1 MKPLM
6 RIVGTAAMLIWG
18 GAASAADY
26 PMATTSGFVNWTG
39 AYFGGFGGYAAGEIT
54 ADADNPDFDSEY
66 DLNFAVGGAQ
76 FGYNHQFGQFV
87 VGGEIDF
94 SFTDGD
100 TSEAV
105 GVGEYQSNI
114 DWLATFRLRAGYT
127 WDNLLIYAT
136 GGFAA
141 AETDDRFFDVDGVRE
156 EATGSRKGWTA
167 GAGFE
172 WAFYDR
178 WSVKGEYL
186 FVDLGDDE
194 TIDDTNGVLEDFV
207 SSTVE
212 HQYHI
217 GKVGINYHF

>member
-1 MKPLM
+1 MNPVL
-6 RIVGTAAMLIWG
+6 RIVGTAALVLCG

-26 PMATTSGFVNWTG
+26 PMATTSEFVNWTG

-54 ADADNPDFDSEY
+54 ADADTAGYDSDY
-66 DLNFAVGGAQ
+66 DLNFALGGAE
-76 FGYNHQFGQFV
+76 FGYNHQFGRFV
-87 VGGEIDF
+87 VGGEIDI

-100 TSEAV
+100 TSETV
-105 GVGEYQSNI
+105 GVLGEYQSNI

-127 WDNLLIYAT
+127 WDNLLVYAT

-141 AETDDRFFDVDGVRE
+141 AETDDRFIDPLGVRE
-156 EATGSRKGWTA
+156 ETTGSRKGWTV
-167 GAGFE
+167 GGGLE
-172 WAFYDR
+172 WAFYDN

-194 TIDDTNGVLEDFV
+194 AIEDVNGVLGFGE
-207 SSTVE
+207 STVE
-212 HQYHI
+212 HKYHV

>member
-6 RIVGTAAMLIWG
+6 RIVGAAAILVWG

-26 PMATTSGFVNWTG
+26 PMATTSEFVNWTG

-54 ADADNPDFDSEY
+54 ADADTAPYDAEY
-66 DLNFAVGGAQ
+66 DLNFALGGVE

-87 VGGEIDF
+87 VGGEIDI

-100 TSEAV
+100 TSETLA
-105 GVGEYQSNI
+105 VGEYESNI
-114 DWLATFRLRAGYT
+114 DWLATFRLRAGYA
-127 WDNLLIYAT
+127 WNNLLIYAT

-141 AETDDRFFDVDGVRE
+141 AETDDRFLSGGAE
-156 EATGSRKGWTA
+156 EETTGSRKGWTA

-172 WAFYDR
+172 WAFYDK

-194 TIDDTNGVLEDFV
+194 AIQDPNGVLPVGFG
-207 SSTVE
+207 SSVVE
-212 HQYHI
+212 HQYHV